1 MPTDPIGEIPV
12 EITGDYGPLDKAL
25 QAAMDLA
32 KEWAGKIAE
41 GFNSGLSGISEGA
54 NDFSE
59 GLKEFIEHPLNAA
72 AGALTGFIEQIGPL
86 GVAATAAAGAFALI
100 GKEVTDLVLDEGKA
114 AEAMSNFALRLNVSF
129 EDAKKLSEM
138 AEVAGVSVDGLA
150 RVSMKLADALEQ
162 PAGAGKKVNDALQ
175 AMGVYASDSG
185 DALLKLLQKLS
196 EIPDATER
204 IAKAHE
210 IMGRSATQLEPL
222 LIDYQKLGEAI
233 DGLGGKLDA
242 NAIAKLK
249 EADDAA
255 DKLGLAWAHLKEG
268 LAAAFAPA
276 VTAGLNLLVS
286 LLTTAPADS
295 LEKQIADLTMEVYDL
310 SEAAKAGTP
319 AVTGFF
325 AAMGKGSGMQ
335 DTDGVTSGL
344 IAQKQAALDMLE
356 WQKKAFDQSKEY
368 NDELDRSNM
377 EQRRKAADAAAA
389 AIKAQKE
396 AAEAAKRHAAE
407 VLKTNEAYRILFL
420 SFQGVDDKL
429 QGIKAI
435 KFEKMLYP
443 DSWFKE
449 NKELLALFDKVT
461 AAADKVAAKARFLQ
475 QVKLFPID
483 VKQIE
488 SLNDA
493 WKILGQNGSAA
504 LNDNLTKSLNAYNAA
519 LQTALFTTHD
529 LAVLENNMLATRLK
543 MAEANAG
550 TKDLET
556 RLGLEIRIAE
566 VTGASADKQIIALE
580 NIKLHTQALNIET
593 HALGDL
599 YVDLNNSFLKVF
611 DNLDKG
617 LTKLI
622 TSGGSIGDM
631 IKGIGKSLEVDLVGS
646 FVHALTQGL
655 KNVFLNSG
663 VGEAVSLF
671 LKNAFQSVF
680 GGLFKAA
687 GDAPAVTATVANTAA
702 TTANTAAIGA
712 LSTAMGSQS
721 AASAAAGAAGGGVP
735 GAGGGAS
742 PTSGMGIGGTVNM
755 ITGAIT
761 AIASVLQY
769 LQGRRMEK
777 DIGRIEVTTR
787 GMLNQLI
794 SLQGTLNDYLPELPH
809 LVNIWAEIMVTNDIL
824 RLMAQNG
831 VGVGSGGGSG
841 SDSGANNG
849 LTNPNFGQE
858 IADVINNNPSKD
870 DGGYGDLATSQAAQ
884 KQAVDDYTN
893 ALQTTASSAYS
904 LDTAVTSAT
913 SSLQALNEITQQ
925 GALPALVKAEIVP
938 AIADSISSNPQF
950 MQGAMLPHVNNPIQY
965 GSIAPVVGG
974 PGVMRGGTQP
984 TVSIYA
990 VDPNGRQLAN
1000 ATQRGLEEIGI
1011 RTR

>member
-41 GFNSGLSGISEGA
+41 GFNSGLAGISEGA

-185 DALLKLLQKLS
+185 EALLKLLQKLS

-407 VLKTNEAYRILFL
+407 VLKTNEAYRVLFL

-550 TKDLET
+550 TKDLIT
-556 RLGLEIRIAE
+556 RLQLETKIAE
-566 VTGASADKQIIALE
+566 VTGASAQNQIVALE
-580 NIKLHTQALNIET
+580 NIKLHTESLNIAT
-593 HALGDL
+593 HALGDV
-599 YVDLNNSFLKVF
+599 YVGLNESFLKVF

-622 TSGGSIGDM
+622 TSGGSITDTL
-631 IKGIGKSLEVDLVGS
+631 KSLGKSLEQDIVGT
-646 FVHALTQGL
+646 FVHGITEGL
-655 KNVFLNSG
+655 KKAFIDSG
-663 VGEAVSLF
+663 IGQAVSGF
-671 LKNAFQSVF
+671 LTKVFGDVF

-687 GDAPAVTATVANTAA
+687 TQAPGVVAQTANTTAL
-702 TTANTAAIGA
+702 TANTAALTA
-712 LSTAMGSQS
+712 LTSAMGAQG
-721 AASAAAGAAGGGVP
+721 AASAAAGAAGGVP

-870 DGGYGDLATSQAAQ
+870 DGGYGDLASSQAAQ